1 MSAFIAELAFQHDS
15 LLGEGPVW
23 DWRTQQLYWV
33 DIEGYKVNLYDP
45 ITQAHRVINVGDYV
59 GAAVVRA
66 SASGER
72 SLVLAMKSDFAALDL
87 TTKKLTPIADAESH
101 LPGNRF
107 NDGKCDPA
115 GRFWA
120 GSLAL
125 DEDHGEGQ
133 GNLWCLN
140 TDHSVVLKEPGVW
153 ISNGLAWTRD
163 EKTMYYIDS
172 PKQCV
177 VAYDYDKAT
186 GAIANRREVIRVDGT
201 VHGYPDGMTIDEEGM
216 LWVAHWDG
224 GHVCRWNP
232 HTGEE
237 LAEIKVPVSRP
248 TSCVF
253 GDEDFGTL
261 YITTARTRLSA
272 ETLAGQPLAGSIF
285 KCRPGVRGLPM
296 HEYAG

>member
-1 MSAFIAELAFQHDS
+1 MSALTAELEFQHDS

-23 DWRTQQLYWV
+23 DWRTQQLFWV
-33 DIEGYKVNLYDP
+33 DIEGFKVHAYDP
-45 ITQAHRVINVGDYV
+45 ATRAHQAIDVGEFV
-59 GAAVVRA
+59 GSAAMRA
-66 SASGER
+66 SGGM
-72 SLVLAMKSDFAALDL
+72 VLALKSGFASLDL
-87 TTKKLTPIADAESH
+87 ATEKLTPLADAEAH

-133 GNLWCLN
+133 GNLWCLHA
-140 TDHSVVLKEPGVW
+140 DHRVVLKEPGVW

-163 EKTMYYIDS
+163 EKTMYFIDS

-186 GAIANRREVIRVDGT
+186 GAIANRREVIRVDGSA
-201 VHGYPDGMTIDEEGM
+201 HGYPDGMTIDEEGM

-224 GHVCRWNP
+224 GHICRWNP
-232 HTGEE
+232 QTGAE

-253 GDEDFGTL
+253 GGADFGTL
-261 YITTARTRLSA
+261 YITSARTRLSA
-272 ETLAGQPLAGSIF
+272 EQLASQPLAGSIF
-285 KCRPGVRGLPM
+285 KCRPGVSGLPLN
-296 HEYAG
+296 EFAG

>member
-1 MSAFIAELAFQHDS
+1 MATLTAELAFQHDS

-23 DWRTQQLYWV
+23 DARTQQLYWV
-33 DIEGYKVNLYDP
+33 DIEGFKVNLYNP
-45 ITQAHRVINVGDYV
+45 ATHAQRVINVGDYV
-59 GAAVVRA
+59 GAAAVRA
-66 SASGER
+66 AGG
-72 SLVLAMKSDFAALDL
+72 LLLAMKSGFAILDL
-87 TTKKLTPIADAESH
+87 ATETLTPIADAEAH

-140 TDHSVVLKEPGVW
+140 TDRSVALKEPGVW

-163 EKTMYYIDS
+163 AKTMYYIDS

-186 GAIANRREVIRVDGT
+186 GNIANRREVIRVDGT
-201 VHGYPDGMTIDEEGM
+201 VHGYPDGMTIDEEDM

-237 LAEIKVPVSRP
+237 LAEIKVPAERP

-272 ETLAGQPLAGSIF
+272 ERLAQQPLAGSIF
-285 KCRPGVRGLPM
+285 KCRPGVRGLPLF
-296 HEYAG
+296 EYAG

>member
-1 MSAFIAELAFQHDS
+1 MTALTAELEFQHDS

-23 DWRTQQLYWV
+23 DPRTQQLYWV

-45 ITQAHRVINVGDYV
+45 ATQVHRVINIGGYV
-59 GAAVVRA
+59 GAAAVRA
-66 SASGER
+66 SGGLLLAVKSG
-72 SLVLAMKSDFAALDL
+72 FATLDL
-87 TTKKLTPIADAESH
+87 ATETITPLADAESH

-140 TDHSVVLKEPGVW
+140 ADHSVELKEPGVW

-177 VAYDYDKAT
+177 VAYDYDKASGT
-186 GAIANRREVIRVDGT
+186 IANRREVVRVDGS

-237 LAEIKVPVSRP
+237 LAEIKVPAERP

-253 GDEDFGTL
+253 GGADFGTL

-272 ETLAGQPLAGSIF
+272 ERLAKQPLAGSIF
-285 KCRPGVRGLPM
+285 KCRPGVRGLPLF
-296 HEYAG
+296 EYAG